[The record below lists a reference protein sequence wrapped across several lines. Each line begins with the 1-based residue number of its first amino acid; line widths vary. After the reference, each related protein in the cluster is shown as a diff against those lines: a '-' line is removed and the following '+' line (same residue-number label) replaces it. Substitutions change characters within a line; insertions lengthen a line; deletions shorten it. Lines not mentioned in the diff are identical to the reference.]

1 MRYHTKLFVT
11 NKPSII
17 SPHKKEEK
25 KEENVGNDDGVV
37 SKEERRKV
45 CCPLF
50 ACKATVIH
58 LPRHMRNVHHWTKEA
73 ASKVLSKFNIRK
85 RKNKEDKKKDYHPRR
100 RCPISNCHSIV
111 HRLPAHLKKVH
122 KLDKSSRLHAD
133 ALENA
138 ILVSDGRHPTV
149 EDRFTTKEWEGR
161 GEREELVVN
170 ESEGGEMREE
180 KDEKQLW
187 DDDPKTESS
196 GEESAEES
204 DDESRSENESPS
216 RVGMPALL
224 VDFEDWLRSPD
235 GGKRDEKTVK
245 QHGAQLFGMLK
256 AVDDQQDLNSLLD
269 VKLVRHVFLK
279 SHAKAKNYEA
289 GTIKSYLMSLRHF
302 YSFLISDM
310 PEDFNFD
317 VKEVNAAKGKNKN
330 VVCVI

>member
-149 EDRFTTKEWEGR
+149 EDRFTTKEWE
-161 GEREELVVN
+161 
-170 ESEGGEMREE
+170 
-180 KDEKQLW
+180 
-187 DDDPKTESS
+187 
-196 GEESAEES
+196 
-204 DDESRSENESPS
+204 
-216 RVGMPALL
+216 
-224 VDFEDWLRSPD
+224 
-235 GGKRDEKTVK
+235 
-245 QHGAQLFGMLK
+245 
-256 AVDDQQDLNSLLD
+256 
-269 VKLVRHVFLK
+269 
-279 SHAKAKNYEA
+279 
-289 GTIKSYLMSLRHF
+289 
-302 YSFLISDM
+302 
-310 PEDFNFD
+310 
-317 VKEVNAAKGKNKN
+317 
-330 VVCVI
+330 